1 MIQIPKINKLTQEQQ
16 QKLNEALLKLAKERN
31 PHLFKEPTEE
41 QKMMIEE
48 LKSRLPQ

>member
-1 MIQIPKINKLTQEQQ
+1 MIQLPKINKLTKERQ
-16 QKLNEALLKLAKERN
+16 QKLTDALLKLAKERN

-41 QKMMIEE
+41 QKKMIEE